1 MKKIIVIGSGFGGL
15 SIASRLR
22 SRGFDATILEK
33 QPDLGGRART
43 FVHNGYKYDAGPTVI
58 TAPYLIDELFSIH
71 SENLN
76 DYVNLLPVTPWYR
89 FLFDNGEHLD
99 YGDKLNKTIR
109 EIKSKY
115 GYKNAKSYIRLLKH
129 SKRIF
134 NKAFTE
140 LSDEPFESIGSMF
153 KHLPELI
160 RIRFDRS
167 VYKAV
172 DKYMGN
178 KYLNQ
183 ALSMH
188 PLLVGGN
195 PYSTTSIYLLIQ
207 YLEWKWGVYYA
218 EGGTGT
224 VIQGL
229 EKLLI
234 RKNVEIKKNTEAH
247 KIVVEK
253 NKVIGVE
260 TEAGVIK
267 CDGVVCNSDP
277 TYTYK
282 ELLGY
287 KPRKI
292 SNNINLKHSMSLF
305 VLYFSTKKIYKDV
318 QHHTIIFSKR
328 HYELLNDIFNKKI
341 FVNDPSLYLHRPGA
355 TDPSMIQ
362 NDSDTFYV
370 LAPVPN
376 NLSNIDWD
384 KKGSE
389 MSKIIINTLQE
400 KIMPDL
406 KKNIVDSFYITPDYF
421 EDELNTY
428 AGSGFGIQ
436 PIFTQS
442 AYFRYGNKAKETKG
456 LYFVGASTHPGA
468 GIPGV
473 LSTSKVTEKLI
484 TRDYENIKQ

>member
-22 SRGFDATILEK
+22 SNGFDITLIEK

-43 FVHNGYKYDAGPTVI
+43 FFHEGYKYDAGPTVI
-58 TAPYLIDELFSIH
+58 TAPYLIDELFSLH
-71 SENLN
+71 SEKLS
-76 DYVNLLPVTPWYR
+76 DYVNLLPVKPWYR
-89 FLFDNGEHLD
+89 FLFDNGEYLD
-99 YGDKLNKTIR
+99 YGDKLSTTIK

-115 GYKNAKSYIRLLKH
+115 GNDNAKSYIKLLKH

-140 LSDEPFESIGSMF
+140 LSDEPFESVGSMI
-153 KHLPELI
+153 KHLPELV

-167 VYKAV
+167 VYRAV
-172 DKYMGN
+172 DKYIGN
-178 KYLNQ
+178 VNLNQ

-207 YLEWKWGVYYA
+207 YLEWKWGVFYA
-218 EGGTGT
+218 EGGTGKI
-224 VIQGL
+224 VDAL
-229 EKLLI
+229 EKLLDT
-234 RKNVEIKKNTEAH
+234 KEVEIKKNTEVR
-247 KIVVEK
+247 KIILK
-253 NKVIGVE
+253 NKKVVGVDT
-260 TEAGVIK
+260 TEGLIN
-267 CDGVVCNSDP
+267 CDAVVCNSDP
-277 TYTYK
+277 TYTYNK
-282 ELLGY
+282 LLGY
-287 KPRKI
+287 KPNKF
-292 SNNINLKHSMSLF
+292 SNNFNLKHSMSLF
-305 VLYFSTKKIYKDV
+305 VLYFSTKRIYKDV
-318 QHHTIIFSKR
+318 KHHTIIFSKR
-328 HYELLNDIFNKKI
+328 HYELLNDIFNKKV

-362 NDSDTFYV
+362 NNNDTFYV

-376 NLSNIDWD
+376 NLSNINWNER
-384 KKGSE
+384 GEELS
-389 MSKIIINTLQE
+389 SIIISTLE
-400 KIMPDL
+400 DKLIPEL
-406 KKNIVDSFYITPDYF
+406 SKNIVDSFYVTPDYF
-421 EDELNTY
+421 ENELNTY

-468 GIPGV
+468 GVPGV

-484 TRDYENIKQ
+484 LRDYGNSK

>member
-1 MKKIIVIGSGFGGL
+1 MKKVIIIGSGFGGL
-15 SIASRLR
+15 SITSRLR
-22 SRGFDATILEK
+22 SKGFDTTLIEK
-33 QPDLGGRART
+33 HGDLGGRART
-43 FVHNGYKYDAGPTVI
+43 FLHNDYKYDAGPTVI

-71 SENLN
+71 SEKLS
-76 DYVNLLPVTPWYR
+76 DYVNLLPVKPWYR
-89 FLFDNGEHLD
+89 FLFENGEYLD
-99 YGDKLNKTIR
+99 YGDKLSTTVR

-115 GYKNAKSYIRLLKH
+115 GYENARSYIKLLKH

-134 NKAFTE
+134 NKAFIE
-140 LSDEPFESIGSMF
+140 LSDEPFESLGSMV

-167 VYKAV
+167 VYQAV
-172 DKYMGN
+172 DKYIGN
-178 KYLNQ
+178 KDLNQ

-207 YLEWKWGVYYA
+207 YLEWKWGVFYA
-218 EGGTGT
+218 EGGTGKI
-224 VIQGL
+224 VNGL
-229 EKLLI
+229 EKLLLN
-234 RKNVEIKKNTEAH
+234 KGVEIKKNTEAH
-247 KIVVEK
+247 KIIVSK

-260 TEAGVIK
+260 TNKGLIDCDAVI
-267 CDGVVCNSDP
+267 CNSDP

-282 ELLGY
+282 NLLGY
-287 KPRKI
+287 KPKKI
-292 SNNINLKHSMSLF
+292 SNKFNLKHSMSLF

-318 QHHTIIFSKR
+318 KHHTIIFSKR
-328 HYELLNDIFNKKI
+328 HYDLLNDIFNKKI

-362 NDSDTFYV
+362 NKNDTFYV

-376 NLSNIDWD
+376 NLSSINWD
-384 KKGSE
+384 DRGDDLS
-389 MSKIIINTLQE
+389 SIIINTLEE
-400 KIMPDL
+400 KIMPEL
-406 KKNIVDSFYITPDYF
+406 SQNIVDSFYITPDYF
-421 EDELNTY
+421 ENELNTY

-468 GIPGV
+468 GVPGV

-484 TRDYENIKQ
+484 LRDYGYNK

>member
-22 SRGFDATILEK
+22 AKGFSVILIEK
-33 QPDLGGRART
+33 QGDLGGRART
-43 FVHNGYKYDAGPTVI
+43 FFHNGYKYDAGPTVI
-58 TAPYLIDELFSIH
+58 TAPHLIDELFSIH
-71 SENLN
+71 SEKLN
-76 DYVNLLPVTPWYR
+76 NFVNLLPVKPWYR
-89 FLFDNGEHLD
+89 FLFDNGEYLD
-99 YGDKLNKTIR
+99 YGDKLLPTLN
-109 EIKSKY
+109 EIKSKF
-115 GYKNAKSYIRLLKH
+115 GYKNANSCIRLLKH

-134 NKAFTE
+134 NKAFLE
-140 LSDEPFESIGSMF
+140 LSEEPFESFGSMM

-172 DKYMGN
+172 DQYLGDKNLN
-178 KYLNQ
+178 K

-207 YLEWKWGVYYA
+207 YLEWKWGVHYA
-218 EGGTGT
+218 EGGTGKI
-224 VIQGL
+224 VDAL
-229 EKLLI
+229 ENLLLS
-234 RKNVEIKKNTEAH
+234 KDVEIKKNTEAH
-247 KIVVEK
+247 KIILNN
-253 NKVIGVE
+253 NKVVGVD
-260 TEAGVIK
+260 TSDGIFK
-267 CDGVVCNSDP
+267 CDLVVCNSDP

-282 ELLGY
+282 NLIG
-287 KPRKI
+287 KKSKKI
-292 SNNINLKHSMSLF
+292 FNNFNLKHSMSLF
-305 VLYFSTKKIYKDV
+305 VLYFSTKKLYKNIK
-318 QHHTIIFSKR
+318 HHTIIFSKR

-341 FVNDPSLYLHRPGA
+341 FIDDPSLYLHRPGA

-362 NDSDTFYV
+362 KNHDTFYV

-376 NLSNIDWD
+376 NLSNIDWKERGD
-384 KKGSE
+384 EFS
-389 MSKIIINTLQE
+389 SIIITTLQE

-406 KKNIVDSFYITPDYF
+406 SANISDSFYITPDYF
-421 EDELNTY
+421 ENELNTY

-436 PIFTQS
+436 PIFRQS
-442 AYFRYGNKAKETKG
+442 AYFRYGNKAIESKG

-473 LSTSKVTEKLI
+473 LSTAKVTEKLI
-484 TRDYENIKQ
+484 LRDYDINK

>member
-22 SRGFDATILEK
+22 SKGFNTTLIEK

-43 FVHNGYKYDAGPTVI
+43 FLHEGYKYDAGPTVI

-71 SENLN
+71 SEKLS
-76 DYVNLLPVTPWYR
+76 DYVNLLPVKPWYR
-89 FLFDNGEHLD
+89 FLFDNNEYLD
-99 YGDKLNKTIR
+99 YGDKLRSTVR
-109 EIKSKY
+109 EIKIKY
-115 GYKNAKSYIRLLKH
+115 GDDNAKSYIKLLKH

-134 NKAFTE
+134 NKAFIE
-140 LSDEPFESIGSMF
+140 LSDEPFESLGSMVR
-153 KHLPELI
+153 HLPELL

-172 DKYMGN
+172 DKYIGHKN
-178 KYLNQ
+178 LNQ

-218 EGGTGT
+218 EGGTGKI
-224 VIQGL
+224 VDAL
-229 EKLLI
+229 EKLLN
-234 RKNVEIKKNTEAH
+234 KKEVEIKKNTEVH
-247 KIVVEK
+247 KIVSK
-253 NKVIGVE
+253 NNKIIGVE
-260 TEAGVIK
+260 TEHGLIN
-267 CDGVVCNSDP
+267 CDAVVCNSDP

-282 ELLGY
+282 NLLGY
-287 KPRKI
+287 KPKKI
-292 SNNINLKHSMSLF
+292 SNNFNLKHSMSLF
-305 VLYFSTKKIYKDV
+305 VLYFSTKKIYTDV
-318 QHHTIIFSKR
+318 KHHTIIFSKR

-341 FVNDPSLYLHRPGA
+341 FINDPSLYLHRPGA

-362 NDSDTFYV
+362 NNNDTFYV

-376 NLSNIDWD
+376 NLSNINWEER
-384 KKGSE
+384 GGELS
-389 MSKIIINTLQE
+389 SIIIDILANKL
-400 KIMPDL
+400 MPGL
-406 KKNIVDSFYITPDYF
+406 SENIVDSFYVTPDYF
-421 EDELNTY
+421 ENELNTY

-436 PIFTQS
+436 PVFTQS
-442 AYFRYGNKAKETKG
+442 AYFRYGNKARETKG

-468 GIPGV
+468 GVPGV

-484 TRDYENIKQ
+484 LRDYGDNK

>member
-1 MKKIIVIGSGFGGL
+1 
-15 SIASRLR
+15 
-22 SRGFDATILEK
+22 
-33 QPDLGGRART
+33 
-43 FVHNGYKYDAGPTVI
+43 
-58 TAPYLIDELFSIH
+58 
-71 SENLN
+71 
-76 DYVNLLPVTPWYR
+76 
-89 FLFDNGEHLD
+89 
-99 YGDKLNKTIR
+99 
-109 EIKSKY
+109 
-115 GYKNAKSYIRLLKH
+115 
-129 SKRIF
+129 
-134 NKAFTE
+134 
-140 LSDEPFESIGSMF
+140 
-153 KHLPELI
+153 
-160 RIRFDRS
+160 
-167 VYKAV
+167 
-172 DKYMGN
+172 
-178 KYLNQ
+178 
-183 ALSMH
+183 
-188 PLLVGGN
+188 
-195 PYSTTSIYLLIQ
+195 
-207 YLEWKWGVYYA
+207 
-218 EGGTGT
+218 
-224 VIQGL
+224 
-229 EKLLI
+229 
-234 RKNVEIKKNTEAH
+234 
-247 KIVVEK
+247 
-253 NKVIGVE
+253 
-260 TEAGVIK
+260 
-267 CDGVVCNSDP
+267 
-277 TYTYK
+277 
-282 ELLGY
+282 
-287 KPRKI
+287 
-292 SNNINLKHSMSLF
+292 MSLF

-484 TRDYENIKQ
+484 ARDYENIK

>member
-22 SRGFDATILEK
+22 SRGFDVTMVEK

-43 FVHNGYKYDAGPTVI
+43 FVHNEYKYDAGPTVI

-71 SENLN
+71 SENLS

-89 FLFDNGEHLD
+89 FLFDNGEYLD
-99 YGDKLNKTIR
+99 YGDKLSKTIR
-109 EIKSKY
+109 KIKSKY

-134 NKAFTE
+134 NKAFIE
-140 LSDEPFESIGSMF
+140 LSDEPFESLGSMIR
-153 KHLPELI
+153 HLPELL

-172 DKYMGN
+172 DTYIGHKN
-178 KYLNQ
+178 LNQ

-218 EGGTGT
+218 EGGTGKI
-224 VIQGL
+224 VDAL
-229 EKLLI
+229 EKLLN
-234 RKNVEIKKNTEAH
+234 KKDVEIKKNTEVH
-247 KIVVEK
+247 KIVSK
-253 NKVIGVE
+253 NNKIIGVE
-260 TEAGVIK
+260 TEHGLIN
-267 CDGVVCNSDP
+267 CDAVVCNSDP

-282 ELLGY
+282 NLLGY
-287 KPRKI
+287 KPKKI
-292 SNNINLKHSMSLF
+292 SNNFNLKHSMSLF
-305 VLYFSTKKIYKDV
+305 VLYFSTKKIYTDV
-318 QHHTIIFSKR
+318 KHHTIIFSKR

-341 FVNDPSLYLHRPGA
+341 FINDPSLYLHRPGA

-362 NDSDTFYV
+362 NNNDTFYV

-376 NLSNIDWD
+376 NLSNINWEERGDEL
-384 KKGSE
+384 S
-389 MSKIIINTLQE
+389 SIIIDILANKLLSGLS
-400 KIMPDL
+400 D
-406 KKNIVDSFYITPDYF
+406 NIVDSFYITPDYF
-421 EDELNTY
+421 ENELNTY

-436 PIFTQS
+436 PVFTQS
-442 AYFRYGNKAKETKG
+442 AYFRYGNKARETKG

-468 GIPGV
+468 GVPGV

-484 TRDYENIKQ
+484 LRDYGNN